1 MALCFSDGI
10 LMQFLLCIYLFCAGV
25 HSFETALCVFVFSW
39 LQLDFSLI
47 LKPLIDTAIPLQAW
61 SDS

>member
-1 MALCFSDGI
+1 MGLCIADEI
-10 LMQFLLCIYLFCAGV
+10 LMQFLLCMYLFYAGL
-25 HSFETALCVFVFSW
+25 HSFETALCVFVFTW

-47 LKPLIDTAIPLQAW
+47 LKPLLDTAIPLQAW

>member
-1 MALCFSDGI
+1 MGLCIADEI
-10 LMQFLLCIYLFCAGV
+10 LMQFLLCIYLFYAGL
-25 HSFETALCVFVFSW
+25 HSFETALCVLW